1 MKDSR
6 FQIAALESPSTRG
19 ESGYYI
25 LLIEDHPDHQLLE
38 QRALQGLG
46 ANTHVVVVTTA
57 LEGLAA
63 LQQHD
68 FDLVIADYQ
77 MPGMNGLEFLRRLND
92 QQITV
97 PVIIVTGLG
106 NERVAVEALK
116 RGAYDYVIKETGYLA
131 LLPSVAERAI
141 AATQTKR
148 QLEEARR
155 RLAESEERYR
165 VLVNSLDAILWEA
178 DPLTWQFTFVSQRAE
193 KILGYPVEQWLTEP
207 DFWAKI
213 LHPEDSRW
221 ALQYCKQAVAE
232 KQDHEFEYRAIAADG
247 RVVWLRDIVRVV
259 CENGAV
265 RGLRGLM
272 VDVTKQK
279 QAEEE
284 LKRLQ
289 RVAAQMASK
298 LSLKELLQEIVCVV
312 AEACGTGTN
321 SILLVDAEAGELR
334 LGASVGLPQEYVC
347 AIARMPIGGPR
358 GGCCGTA
365 AERGEV
371 VIIEDMRT
379 HPLWQPYRELSER
392 FGLRAVWTVPIVGRD
407 GKVLA
412 TLATYY
418 RDPYRPSPEQLEL
431 VKAYAQHAAVAIEN
445 ARLYEQLARSEE
457 KFAKA
462 FRSSPDGITITA
474 LADGRLIDVNE
485 SFLERSGYRR
495 EEVLGRTT
503 IELNIWADP
512 EDRARMVQ
520 SLQEQGA
527 IRNWECRLR
536 TKSGET
542 RVKLI
547 SAEIIELGGEPCIL
561 TIGRDITERKQIE
574 QELRESEERYRTVT
588 ETATDAIMTIDE
600 ESRIIFVNRAAEKTF
615 GYTQAEM
622 LGQPLSLLIP
632 EYRRLVHQADG
643 RQCLETAEAAIG
655 QETVELTG
663 LHKSGREIPLEVS
676 FGQLTKQGKPI
687 VTAVIRDITERKR
700 AEETLHQRLEQL
712 QVIYRL
718 SDVLSRAES
727 VEDIYQEALDAV
739 EQLCRTDRAALL
751 TFDPDGVMRFKAW
764 RGLSESYRRAVEGH
778 SPWRRDEVNPQPILI
793 ADVEQAPSVASLR
806 SVILGEGVHAL
817 GFIPITYQ
825 GRLLGK
831 LMLYYNAPHRFG
843 DEEVQM
849 AQTVASHVAFAIDQ
863 KQVEAERQVISE
875 IIQGVN
881 VTANLD
887 DLLHLIHQSLKK
899 VIYAENCFVALY
911 DRETGMFNFPFFVD
925 KYDTVPSPQA
935 VGRSCTAYVFR
946 TGRPLLLT
954 EDSFR
959 ELVQQGEVELVGTSS
974 PVWLGVP
981 LKTPSETIGVLV
993 VQHYEDEHVYTERD
1007 LEFLSSVGGQI
1018 ALAIER
1024 KRAEDALR
1032 ENAMRLQALVGSIDE
1047 IVMEFDQEGTYL
1059 NIWTSDER
1067 LLVRPKAE
1075 LLGHRAAEV
1084 LGEDFVGPFLEV
1096 YRRVLATGQA
1106 ESAEYSLD
1114 VMRGRRWFLARISPI
1129 PSADGSYKTVCV
1141 LARDITERKQMEQAL
1156 EEHNRQLNIL
1166 YEQARR
1172 EAQHSSSLVEVT
1184 SAINSTM
1191 QIDDLLDLI
1200 VEKVLALTNSKQGSL
1215 FLLDE
1220 TGETLTPCAPRRL
1233 VQEQARGLRFKVGEG
1248 VAGWVAQTGQGVLL
1262 NDVTH
1267 HPKFKST
1274 APFWPLYSTIA
1285 VPMLIQERAVGVLCI
1300 DRFDGEAPFTEDEFR
1315 ITQDFAKQAALALAK
1330 ARLFEALRR
1339 SQQQYQSLVETSND
1353 VIFSLDI
1360 NGRITY
1366 VNPAIERA
1374 SGYTPAEVIGKSF
1387 MEFIHPED
1395 GEAVGQLFAQRLQGD
1410 TQVAEFRVVSKQ
1422 GEVRFVQ
1429 SSGRLLVESGR
1440 LVGVTGIM
1448 RDVTEQRRAEQE
1460 TRRLQQQLLQAQKM
1474 ESIGTLAGG
1483 IAHDFN
1489 NLLQGILGYTSL
1501 VLQEVEPGSESH
1513 RYLRTI
1519 LDSAERAANLTRQML
1534 TFSRRR
1540 EPKIEPIAINQ
1551 LVEESIRML
1560 RHMIPTT
1567 IDIQARLAPDLWT
1580 VEADATQ
1587 IQQVLVNLCVN
1598 ARDAMPGGGVLRL
1611 ETTNHVVGQPQ
1622 GQYQGT
1628 VAPGR
1633 YVLITVSD
1641 TGIGMTPEIQE
1652 RIFEPFFTTKGVGEG
1667 TGLGLAVVYG
1677 IVCSHHGWINV
1688 QSQPGQGSV
1697 FQIYLPASEREV
1709 LKQERVTETVPR
1721 GRGTIL
1727 VVDDEPVVLKL
1738 ACDILAHYG
1747 YHTLIAHD
1755 GEEAIRVFQERMTEI
1770 DLVLLDL
1777 TMPKLNGL
1785 ECARRL
1791 RALNS
1796 AIPIV
1801 ASSGY
1806 SIYTR
1811 EKLDGQVA
1819 AFVPKPYYPK
1829 ELAQT
1834 VGAILNN
1841 T

>member
-6 FQIAALESPSTRG
+6 FQIPPVESPSTRG
-19 ESGYYI
+19 EAGYRI

-46 ANTHVVVVTTA
+46 VNTHVVVVTTA
-57 LEGLAA
+57 VEGLAA

-77 MPGMNGLEFLRRLND
+77 MPGMNGLEFLRRLNE

-165 VLVNSLDAILWEA
+165 ELVNSLDAILWEA
-178 DPLTWQFTFVSQRAE
+178 DSLTLQFTFVSQRAE
-193 KILGYPVEQWLTEP
+193 KILGYPVERWLTEP

-213 LHPEDSRW
+213 LHAEDRQW
-221 ALQYCKQAVAE
+221 AIEYCKQAIAE
-232 KQDHEFEYRAIAADG
+232 KQDHEFEYRALAADG

-265 RGLRGLM
+265 TGLRGLM

-279 QAEEE
+279 HAEEG

-289 RVAAQMASK
+289 RMAARMASK
-298 LSLKELLQEIVCVV
+298 LSLNELLQEIVQVV
-312 AEACGTGTN
+312 AESCGADMS
-321 SILLVDAEAGELR
+321 SILLVDAEARELTH
-334 LGASVGLPQEYVC
+334 GASVGLPEEYVRTT
-347 AIARMPIGGPR
+347 ARVPIGGPR
-358 GGCCGTA
+358 GGCCGMA
-365 AERGEV
+365 AQSGEV

-379 HPLWQPYRELSER
+379 HPLWQPYLELSER
-392 FGLRAVWTVPIVGRD
+392 FGLRAVWSVPIVGRD

-412 TLATYY
+412 TFATYY
-418 RDPYRPSPEQLEL
+418 REPYRPSPEQIEL

-462 FRSSPDGITITA
+462 FRSSPDDITITA
-474 LADGRLIDVNE
+474 LADGRFIDVNE

-495 EEVLGRTT
+495 EEVLGRTN

-512 EDRARMVQ
+512 EERARMVK

-536 TKSGET
+536 AKSGEI

-561 TIGRDITERKQIE
+561 TLGRDITERKQME

-588 ETATDAIMTIDE
+588 ETATDAIMTTDE

-615 GYTQAEM
+615 GYPQAEM
-622 LGQPLSLLIP
+622 LGQPLSVLIP

-643 RQCLETAEAAIG
+643 AQGLGTAEAAIG
-655 QETVELTG
+655 RETVELTG
-663 LHKSGREIPLEVS
+663 LHKSGREIPLEIS
-676 FGQLTKQGKPI
+676 FGRLTKQGKPI
-687 VTAVIRDITERKR
+687 VTAIVRDITARKR
-700 AEETLHQRLEQL
+700 A
-712 QVIYRL
+712 
-718 SDVLSRAES
+718 
-727 VEDIYQEALDAV
+727 
-739 EQLCRTDRAALL
+739 
-751 TFDPDGVMRFKAW
+751 
-764 RGLSESYRRAVEGH
+764 
-778 SPWRRDEVNPQPILI
+778 
-793 ADVEQAPSVASLR
+793 
-806 SVILGEGVHAL
+806 
-817 GFIPITYQ
+817 
-825 GRLLGK
+825 
-831 LMLYYNAPHRFG
+831 
-843 DEEVQM
+843 
-849 AQTVASHVAFAIDQ
+849 
-863 KQVEAERQVISE
+863 EAERQVMFE
-875 IIQGVN
+875 IIEGVAT
-881 VTANLD
+881 TANLD
-887 DLLHLIHQSLKK
+887 ELLHLIHQSLKK

-925 KYDTVPSPQA
+925 KYDTVPPPQT

-954 EDSFR
+954 EESFR
-959 ELVQQGEVELVGTSS
+959 ELVEQGEVELVGTSS

-1007 LEFLSSVGGQI
+1007 LEFLTSVGGQI

-1032 ENAMRLQALVGSIDE
+1032 ESAMRLQALVGSIDE

-1059 NIWTSDER
+1059 NIWTTNER

-1075 LLGHRAAEV
+1075 LLGRRAAEL
-1084 LGEDFVGPFLEV
+1084 LGEDFVRPFLEV

-1114 VMRGRRWFLARISPI
+1114 VMEGRRWFLARINPI

-1156 EEHNRQLNIL
+1156 EERNRQLNIL

-1172 EAQHSSSLVEVT
+1172 EAHHSTSLVEVS

-1191 QIDDLLDLI
+1191 HIDELLDLI
-1200 VEKVLALTNSKQGSL
+1200 VEKVLALTGSKHGSL

-1220 TGETLTPCAPRRL
+1220 TGDTLTPCAPRRL

-1248 VAGWVAQTGQGVLL
+1248 VAGWVTETGQGVLL

-1285 VPMLIQERAVGVLCI
+1285 VPLLIQERAVGVLCI

-1315 ITQDFAKQAALALAK
+1315 IVQDFAKQAALALAK

-1339 SQQQYQSLVETSND
+1339 SQHQYQTLVETSND
-1353 VIFSLDI
+1353 IIFSLDV

-1366 VNPAIERA
+1366 INPAIERA
-1374 SGYTPAEVIGKSF
+1374 SGYVPKEVIGKPF
-1387 MEFIHPED
+1387 MEFVHPED
-1395 GEAVGQLFAQRLQGD
+1395 RELVRQLFTQRLQGD
-1410 TQVAEFRVVSKQ
+1410 TQTIEFRAVSKQ

-1429 SSGRLLVESGR
+1429 SSGRLLVDSGQV
-1440 LVGVTGIM
+1440 VGVTGII
-1448 RDVTEQRRAEQE
+1448 RDVTEQRRTEE
-1460 TRRLQQQLLQAQKM
+1460 ENRRLQQQLLQAQKM

-1501 VLQEVEPGSESH
+1501 VLQQVEPGSESH

-1519 LDSAERAANLTRQML
+1519 LQSAERAANLTTQML

-1540 EPKIEPIAINQ
+1540 EPKVEPVAINQ
-1551 LVEESIRML
+1551 IVEESLRML

-1580 VEADATQ
+1580 VEADTTQ

-1611 ETTNHVVGQPQ
+1611 ETANHVVPQPQ

-1641 TGIGMTPEIQE
+1641 TGIGMTPEVQE

-1697 FQIYLPASEREV
+1697 FQIYLPASEKEA
-1709 LKQERVTETVPR
+1709 LNQQCVTESVA
-1721 GRGTIL
+1721 GGHGTIL

-1747 YHTLIAHD
+1747 YHTLTAHD
-1755 GEEAIRVFQERMTEI
+1755 GEEAIRVFQERMSEI

-1796 AIPIV
+1796 AIPII

-1811 EKLDGQVA
+1811 EKLDGEVA
-1819 AFVPKPYYPK
+1819 AFVPKPYYPR
-1829 ELAQT
+1829 ELART
-1834 VGAILNN
+1834 VGAILN
-1841 T
+1841 TT